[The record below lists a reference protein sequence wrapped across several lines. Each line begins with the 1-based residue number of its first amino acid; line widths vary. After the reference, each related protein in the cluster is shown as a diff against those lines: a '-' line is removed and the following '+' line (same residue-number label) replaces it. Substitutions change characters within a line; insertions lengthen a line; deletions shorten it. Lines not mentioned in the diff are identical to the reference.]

1 MIRAMIAEDEPIAR
15 ERMRRLLSQEN
26 GVEVIGECRDG
37 EEAVTLVR
45 QLKPDLLFL
54 DVEMPGMDGF
64 GVLKALGTDA
74 HPVVIFTTAYNQ
86 YAVKAFD
93 IHAVD
98 YLLKPFD
105 QMRFRRAVERARAQM
120 ANGKSEFAPRREPL
134 HAGEGTTAVDRLV
147 IRSGGRV
154 VFLRTSEIDWIEAA
168 GNYVRIHC
176 HEQTH
181 LVRETMSSMEAKV
194 DAKRFLRIHRSII
207 VNVER
212 IRELEPCGNGEYIVH
227 LRGGKGLSLSRG
239 YRGRL
244 DAVLGI
250 DANGTQH

>member
-1 MIRAMIAEDEPIAR
+1 M
-15 ERMRRLLSQEN
+15 
-26 GVEVIGECRDG
+26 
-37 EEAVTLVR
+37 
-45 QLKPDLLFL
+45 
-54 DVEMPGMDGF
+54 
-64 GVLKALGTDA
+64 
-74 HPVVIFTTAYNQ
+74 
-86 YAVKAFD
+86 
-93 IHAVD
+93 
-98 YLLKPFD
+98 
-105 QMRFRRAVERARAQM
+105 
-120 ANGKSEFAPRREPL
+120 
-134 HAGEGTTAVDRLV
+134 
-147 IRSGGRV
+147 

>member
-1 MIRAMIAEDEPIAR
+1 
-15 ERMRRLLSQEN
+15 
-26 GVEVIGECRDG
+26 
-37 EEAVTLVR
+37 
-45 QLKPDLLFL
+45 
-54 DVEMPGMDGF
+54 
-64 GVLKALGTDA
+64 
-74 HPVVIFTTAYNQ
+74 
-86 YAVKAFD
+86 
-93 IHAVD
+93 
-98 YLLKPFD
+98 
-105 QMRFRRAVERARAQM
+105 
-120 ANGKSEFAPRREPL
+120 
-134 HAGEGTTAVDRLV
+134 VDRLV

-181 LVRETMSSMEAKV
+181 LVRETMGSMEAKV